1 MGVHLFMFIPWNKI
15 CFQVKPVPFFY
26 IFCDDWQKLGK
37 NKPTIFT
44 KKCIKA
50 CIITKAPSLVTRPDD
65 GSQADNRV
73 PVYWAQRVIGTDL
86 PSWTFLKITKRLE
99 ETSCFLTIMIHIRQ
113 VDLIAEEDHPFS
125 QLHRSQHDSIRSS
138 SVLTVMVK
146 CFKEQLRGCCAG
158 EVKPNDL

>member
-1 MGVHLFMFIPWNKI
+1 MLQWCRLIKNGSSFVHVYSLKQDLFPSETSSL
-15 CFQVKPVPFFY
+15 FY

-37 NKPTIFT
+37 NEPTIFT

-50 CIITKAPSLVTRPDD
+50 CITTKAPSLVTRPDD

-125 QLHRSQHDSIRSS
+125 KLHRSQHDSIWCS
-138 SVLTVMVK
+138 SVLAVMVK
-146 CFKEQLRGCCAG
+146 CLKE
-158 EVKPNDL
+158 